1 MLFSVSSV
9 RRAAVVLAVG
19 CATALTA
26 TAASAAPTGPAHSA
40 RPTVIPTCARANVR
54 FHLSQGSG
62 GAGTFTYLLRFTNTS
77 HRTCYLFG
85 FPGVAAVNRHGRQL
99 GSPAA
104 WASGAPLRVVTLRRG
119 WTAHAVLAIANAAF
133 FPHRLCPRAGSRSA
147 GHPAEPGGAR
157 FCPAALPGLFPP
169 GHDLHAGPADPAGP
183 RPPLRPDP
191 PGPRRAVRVRAGGPG
206 WSPGR
211 PPDGTLSAWQTR

>member
-26 TAASAAPTGPAHSA
+26 TAASAAPAGPAHSA
-40 RPTVIPTCARANVR
+40 RPTVIPTCARANLR

-104 WASGAPLRVVTLRRG
+104 WPSGAPLRVVTLRRG
-119 WTAHAVLAIANAAF
+119 WTAHAVLAIANASF
-133 FPHRLCPRAGSRSA
+133 FPHRLCRPAQARGLRVIPPSRVA
-147 GHPAEPGGAR
+147 PGFAR
-157 FCPAALPGLFPP
+157 LRFLACSRPGTTY
-169 GHDLHAGPADPAGP
+169 
-183 RPPLRPDP
+183 LRVQ
-191 PGPRRAVRVRAGGPG
+191 RIQ
-206 WSPGR
+206 PGR
-211 PPDGTLSAWQTR
+211 GHL